1 MVHLLQPS
9 NALSEVETVLLFIPF
24 LFCFLCNLLRTFSRC
39 VCVPVAGGGGAC
51 RADPANTTEHG
62 CVARACLAQKPQ
74 PALVRKLEN
83 AKKQLTGLYTKMAY
97 RQVDPT
103 IVGYIHQL
111 AWSLQNKDY
120 KTATTWH
127 QYLITQNLPS
137 DVSGALLGMK
147 ALIHVAQ
154 TLAL

>member
-1 MVHLLQPS
+1 
-9 NALSEVETVLLFIPF
+9 
-24 LFCFLCNLLRTFSRC
+24 
-39 VCVPVAGGGGAC
+39 
-51 RADPANTTEHG
+51 
-62 CVARACLAQKPQ
+62 
-74 PALVRKLEN
+74 LVRKLEN